1 LIGKGGM
8 GAVYEA
14 IQEPIERR
22 VAVKVLHGRYAQE
35 PEIAQRFFNEARAV
49 NIVDH
54 PGIVQISDYGQLPS
68 GVAYLVM
75 EFLKGDTLGQRL
87 KQNGGKLAVPE
98 VVRISRQIA
107 AALAAAHEKGVIHR
121 DLKPDNIML
130 IADPDPEAPGRIR
143 VKLLDFGIAKV
154 AAELNQGAAQTA
166 ADVVMGTPKYMAP
179 EQCRGAGNVDDK
191 ADVYSLGVIMYEML
205 VGKPPFTG
213 AQGEILAKQIYDE
226 PTPIKE
232 AAPFV
237 PANLGQVV
245 HRLLIKN
252 KAERPTMR
260 QVTGEL
266 DGLAVAYPT
275 TAHAIVRMPTGYTLS
290 SANIPIPGFAQG
302 LLPPGPQAASG
313 AVPPAGQS
321 APGEDDT
328 PTGNRLKAVKDKDS
342 NSGLNRQSTLGGS
355 AGQSSLSMTPAGRRR
370 RWAVIGAAGI
380 VLLSLVVAV
389 TVRLSRP
396 EADTGQ
402 PSVLSTKVERRNIML
417 SVESNPG
424 GADVLLADSGRS
436 IGMTPMKKDWPR
448 GKGPLKLIIRRP
460 NYKEQTVDAN
470 IGNDVVVSVPLEPL
484 EPPKPVTASKPTW
497 GGGTAKAATGT
508 GKLTAGGSP
517 TKSSTVGKT
526 QGAGTATK
534 PAVNGTATK
543 PAVNGTVTKPAVNG
557 TATKPPAGK
566 QPLPPPGPA
575 KPVVGKTPS
584 GATGK
589 PGPKG
594 KQPVGRPEIVD

>member
-1 LIGKGGM
+1 MSTGLPREKIGSYRLVRLIGKGGM

-22 VAVKVLHGRYAQE
+22 VAIKVLHGRYAQE
-35 PEIAQRFFNEARAV
+35 QEIAQRFFNEARAV

-75 EFLKGDTLGQRL
+75 EFLKGDTLGQKL
-87 KQNGGKLAVPE
+87 KANGGKLGVPE

-130 IADPDPEAPGRIR
+130 ISDPDPEAPGRIR

-226 PTPIKE
+226 PAPLKE
-232 AAPFV
+232 VAPHV
-237 PANLGQVV
+237 PVNLGQVV

-252 KAERPTMR
+252 KAERPTMK
-260 QVTGEL
+260 QVTVEL

-275 TAHAIVRMPTGYTLS
+275 MAHAIVRLPTGYQLS
-290 SANIPIPGFAQG
+290 SANIPIPGFS
-302 LLPPGPQAASG
+302 PGSVPGMPSLVG
-313 AVPPAGQS
+313 AVVSNPLTSQS
-321 APGEDDT
+321 SSEDDT
-328 PTGNRLKAVKDKDS
+328 PTKNQLASARDKADKDS
-342 NSGLNRQSTLGGS
+342 NSGARQSTLGGS
-355 AGQSSLSMTPAGRRR
+355 TGQSSASITPTTRRRIIAVSAAFGIVVLSVGAAFFVRALREQRDANRPSVVSTQVERASVLLSIESTPAG
-370 RWAVIGAAGI
+370 
-380 VLLSLVVAV
+380 
-389 TVRLSRP
+389 
-396 EADTGQ
+396 
-402 PSVLSTKVERRNIML
+402 
-417 SVESNPG
+417 
-424 GADVLLADSGRS
+424 ADVFLADSGRS

-448 GKGPLKLIIRRP
+448 GKTPLKLLLRRP
-460 NYKEQTVDAN
+460 NYKDQVVDAN
-470 IGNDVVVSVPLEPL
+470 IDDDVTLNVLLAHDE
-484 EPPKPVTASKPTW
+484 
-497 GGGTAKAATGT
+497 
-508 GKLTAGGSP
+508 
-517 TKSSTVGKT
+517 
-526 QGAGTATK
+526 
-534 PAVNGTATK
+534 
-543 PAVNGTVTKPAVNG
+543 
-557 TATKPPAGK
+557 
-566 QPLPPPGPA
+566 PA
-575 KPVVGKTPS
+575 KPVAQTKNPPKTPPKAPPKATPWVTS
-584 GATGK
+584 GKAPAGGTKPAPTGGNKPAPGTKAGTLAGKNPAQSPTKPAGK
-589 PGPKG
+589 PGPQTAG
-594 KQPVGRPEIVD
+594 KKIGKPEIVD